1 MKPVLMELKGLLSDA
16 LISEKS
22 DLRIKLLNGS
32 MELLTELEMDFRKI
46 EKAIKLELNGKTE
59 EANKMIEKE
68 LDEINEE
75 EYVENDEE
83 KLLSPEEDFW

>member
-59 EANKMIEKE
+59 EANKV
-68 LDEINEE
+68 N
-75 EYVENDEE
+75 
-83 KLLSPEEDFW
+83 S

>member
-83 KLLSPEEDFW
+83 KLLSPEEDF